1 MHALTSDG
9 QMLVAPGL
17 QSAPAFSAT
26 LDAVIQGTSL
36 NSASYCI
43 SFARLELERNK
54 REEIKLSKSDSGS
67 VCLKLYSKACSVGM
81 VPKVRDFAACSNS
94 ARRLVLANNACS
106 VSSITLICC
115 QYFASGATQ
124 KQRKSQSWVTLA
136 GSLPSAETWEICMRR
151 IGQPFAEW
159 REQAA

>member
-26 LDAVIQGTSL
+26 LDAVIQGKSL

-94 ARRLVLANNACS
+94 ARRLVLANNACN
-106 VSSITLICC
+106 VSLDNLNLLSILRFGCNSEAEEKPIMGHAGRKPTVSRDVGDM
-115 QYFASGATQ
+115 YASD
-124 KQRKSQSWVTLA
+124 R
-136 GSLPSAETWEICMRR
+136 
-151 IGQPFAEW
+151 
-159 REQAA
+159 AAVCRMA